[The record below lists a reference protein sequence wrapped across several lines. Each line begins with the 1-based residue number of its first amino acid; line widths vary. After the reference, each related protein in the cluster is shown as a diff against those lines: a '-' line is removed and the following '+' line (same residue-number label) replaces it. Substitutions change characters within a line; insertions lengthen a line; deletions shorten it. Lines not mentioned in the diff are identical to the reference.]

1 MARWAFDKNVF
12 AFRAPKSRGTRA
24 LFWAGLSVSLLI
36 WTAAVLLPAASA
48 VSRGE
53 NAGTDRLG
61 EMVHDGR
68 SRSYLVHL
76 PKSYNAKKKY
86 PLVLIL
92 HGGGGNA
99 RLTAQM
105 TGFSATADREGFIAV
120 YPDGTGLIEGLFL
133 TWNAGNC
140 CGFALDEETDDTGFL
155 RALLQRLK
163 KEHAVDPNRV
173 FVTGFSNGGM
183 MSYRLACELS
193 GAIAAIAPVA
203 GAMNVECKP
212 ERPLSVVI
220 FHGTEDG
227 HVRYDGGEPLALA
240 DWHDRTDRPVKET
253 VAFWVKFNG
262 CRPQAQTSVKGHVQM
277 ERYSGCREGTEVVLY
292 TIRGE
297 GHSWPGGRRWA
308 PWAAVPTR
316 EISATDL
323 IWEFFT
329 GHPRKD

>member
-1 MARWAFDKNVF
+1 MDGKTRISQDAGRGSTAGGK
-12 AFRAPKSRGTRA
+12 RASLKFLSLA
-24 LFWAGLSVSLLI
+24 LFLVF
-36 WTAAVLLPAASA
+36 TATASDASA
-48 VSRGE
+48 PAQRE
-53 NAGTDRLG
+53 DRLFRLLHGG
-61 EMVHDGR
+61 EE
-68 SRSYLVHL
+68 RSYLVHL
-76 PKSYNAKKKY
+76 PPAYDGKKPL
-86 PLVLIL
+86 PLVLVL
-92 HGGGGNA
+92 HGGGGEAEGMA
-99 RLTAQM
+99 RITR
-105 TGFSATADREGFIAV
+105 FSEKADRKGFIAV
-120 YPDGTGLIEGLFL
+120 YPNGMGILSRQFL

-140 CGFALDEETDDTGFL
+140 CGPALDFDTDDVGFI
-155 RALLQRLK
+155 RALLKKLK
-163 KEHAVDPNRV
+163 KDFSIDTKRIY
-173 FVTGFSNGGM
+173 VTGLSNGGM

-193 GAIAAIAPVA
+193 GDIAAIAPVA

-227 HVRYDGGEPLALA
+227 HVRYDGGEPLVRA

-253 VAFWVKFNG
+253 VALWVKFNG
-262 CRPQAQTSVKGHVQM
+262 CRPQAQTSVKGNVQI

-323 IWEFFT
+323 IWEFFAS
-329 GHPRKD
+329 HPRKD